1 MTSNAP
7 QSPFV
12 IDKETYK
19 IMRYLYRQKVVSSQK
34 LIKKFGFDGYTT
46 VAWLCSEH
54 YAAYKEGNSPITYS
68 PPGPNGHDGYFG
80 LTPLGKKYIED
91 SVESQMK
98 WMIPAMISIL
108 SLAISFSTLLLTI
121 FGKNEF
127 WVHLTR

>member
-19 IMRYLYRQKVVSSQK
+19 IMKYLYHQKLVSSQK

-46 VAWLCSEH
+46 VAWLCSEY
-54 YAAYKEGNSPITYS
+54 YAAYKGEDSQITYS
-68 PPGPNGHDGYFG
+68 PPGPNGHNGYFG

-91 SVESQMK
+91 SVESKMK

-121 FGKNEF
+121 FGKSEF
-127 WVHLTR
+127 WIHLIK